1 MVLSS
6 LSTVM
11 TAPVSIQPVSI
22 QIGSEC
28 SDRKAATR
36 RIEPFRAITWG
47 CWCKA
52 WTSTAFAGAVLSTNF
67 HFGGTHYHF
76 YYHSGSSISQLQALA
91 LGPPM
96 GLLNRLLTSSLC
108 SRNIF
113 CRLCQNGEASRHE
126 EKGGDDIPSPPLR

>member
-11 TAPVSIQPVSI
+11 TAPISI

-52 WTSTAFAGAVLSTNF
+52 WTLPHPEGLS
-67 HFGGTHYHF
+67 G
-76 YYHSGSSISQLQALA
+76 
-91 LGPPM
+91 
-96 GLLNRLLTSSLC
+96 
-108 SRNIF
+108 
-113 CRLCQNGEASRHE
+113 NG
-126 EKGGDDIPSPPLR
+126 

>member
-1 MVLSS
+1 MVLLS

-11 TAPVSIQPVSI
+11 TTPVSI

-52 WTSTAFAGAVLSTNF
+52 WTLPHPEGL
-67 HFGGTHYHF
+67 FGKR
-76 YYHSGSSISQLQALA
+76 ISN
-91 LGPPM
+91 M
-96 GLLNRLLTSSLC
+96 TVEIVS
-108 SRNIF
+108 
-113 CRLCQNGEASRHE
+113 
-126 EKGGDDIPSPPLR
+126 K